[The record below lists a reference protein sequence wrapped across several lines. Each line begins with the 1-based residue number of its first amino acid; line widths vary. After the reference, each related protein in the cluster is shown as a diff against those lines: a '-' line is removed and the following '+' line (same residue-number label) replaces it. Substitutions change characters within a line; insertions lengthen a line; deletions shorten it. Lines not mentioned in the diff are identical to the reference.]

1 MYLMPTV
8 LGRTCF
14 SGFHIVMIYLDLQAG
29 ASAIVIRS
37 DASVPIPVS
46 QAFKGRGS
54 FTILQIDAHIDWRHE
69 VNGERFD
76 LSSTM
81 HRASEMPWLKVSFR

>member
-1 MYLMPTV
+1 
-8 LGRTCF
+8 
-14 SGFHIVMIYLDLQAG
+14 MIYLDLQAG